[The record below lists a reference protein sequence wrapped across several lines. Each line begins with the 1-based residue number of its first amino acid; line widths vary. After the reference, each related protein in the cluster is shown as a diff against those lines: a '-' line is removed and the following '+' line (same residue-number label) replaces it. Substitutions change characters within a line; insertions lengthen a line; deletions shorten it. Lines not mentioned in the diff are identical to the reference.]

1 MIDRTDIYVD
11 GRWVS
16 TDSEGIPVEN
26 PATGE
31 QIGSVADGS
40 APDVDVAVGAAR
52 AAFADWAATPRKDR
66 AQLLGALHEE
76 LVARA
81 GNIAETIAIDVGTP
95 MRIASRVQAALPATD
110 VQTVVDLLQRDQED
124 ERIGNSLIVG
134 EPVGVVAA
142 ITPWN
147 YPLHQITAKLAPA
160 LAAGCTVVVK
170 PSEVAPLSAYLLME
184 AVHEAGF
191 PPGVVNLVSGYGPR
205 VGEALV
211 VHPEVDMVSF
221 TGSVAAGARV
231 AELAA
236 RSITRVTL
244 ELGGKSANVVLDD
257 ADLSAAVKVG
267 VANAFLNGGQ
277 TCTAW
282 TRMLVPAERHEEAL
296 ELAKAAAQGF
306 TPGDPLDPATK
317 LGPMVSARQR
327 DRVWSYIERGI
338 AEGARLV
345 SGGTG
350 APDGFDRGYFVRPT
364 VFGDVDP
371 DATIAQEEIFGPVLS
386 VIPFA
391 DDEQAL
397 AIANNSRYGL
407 HGAVWSGDQDRAV
420 AFARGMRTGQV
431 DVNGAAFNP
440 LAPFGGYK
448 QSGIG
453 RELGRYGLEEFL
465 EIKSIQM

>member
-1 MIDRTDIYVD
+1 
-11 GRWVS
+11 
-16 TDSEGIPVEN
+16 
-26 PATGE
+26 
-31 QIGSVADGS
+31 
-40 APDVDVAVGAAR
+40 
-52 AAFADWAATPRKDR
+52 
-66 AQLLGALHEE
+66 
-76 LVARA
+76 
-81 GNIAETIAIDVGTP
+81 
-95 MRIASRVQAALPATD
+95 
-110 VQTVVDLLQRDQED
+110 
-124 ERIGNSLIVG
+124 
-134 EPVGVVAA
+134 
-142 ITPWN
+142 
-147 YPLHQITAKLAPA
+147 
-160 LAAGCTVVVK
+160 
-170 PSEVAPLSAYLLME
+170 
-184 AVHEAGF
+184 
-191 PPGVVNLVSGYGPR
+191 VNLVSGYGPR

-386 VIPFA
+386 VIPYA